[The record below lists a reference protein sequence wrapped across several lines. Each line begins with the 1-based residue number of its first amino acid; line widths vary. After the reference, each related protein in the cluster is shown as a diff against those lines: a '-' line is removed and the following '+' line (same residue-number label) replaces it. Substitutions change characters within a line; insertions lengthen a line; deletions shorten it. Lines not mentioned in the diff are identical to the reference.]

1 MMDRYVSQRYDQN
14 PSRRD
19 ANPVPSITGH
29 DVDANQVFLPRRDTF
44 PVHLQRQPD
53 PPIISNESKTLA
65 DLLRE
70 SMERD
75 SVTNHAYMPLHV
87 VRKIM
92 TREVVLR
99 ELKTHPQVAQSAGLL
114 NRIRPEDAT
123 VSTEHIYTKIFAVLA
138 RVGKCGDIERFVR
151 ESLSDDKLPFFRE
164 GECGNHVDRASFQ
177 LFVKETSGISRKIE
191 ACGSW
196 TADERERFYERQE
209 NFMVHSFKQR
219 PDRAGHDLS
228 SEKPSWVEELH
239 DLTYLP
245 WKKQTVTKRKEDS
258 DYGNSWSIPTNTK
271 SNLRPSVTSQG
282 GSQVGRSHASGA
294 YGSVDPYQIDD
305 KDHNFKRLLQRV
317 SHSVMYFSPTLIS
330 LMTYTTCMLTNCIKG
345 RTQRRNFRCEKT
357 AAAD

>member
-1 MMDRYVSQRYDQN
+1 MDRDVSQRYDQN

-29 DVDANQVFLPRRDTF
+29 DVDANQVFLPKRDTF
-44 PVHLQRQPD
+44 PIHLQRQSD
-53 PPIISNESKTLA
+53 PPTISSENKTLA

-70 SMERD
+70 GIERD

-99 ELKTHPQVAQSAGLL
+99 ELQAHAQVAQSAELL
-114 NRIRPEDAT
+114 NRIRSGHAT
-123 VSTEHIYTKIFAVLA
+123 VSNEPTYTRIFAVLA

-151 ESLSDDKLPFFRE
+151 ERLSDDKLPFFRG
-164 GECGNHVDRASFQ
+164 GECGNHDDRASFR
-177 LFVKETSGISRKIE
+177 LFVKETSGDIRKIE

-209 NFMVHSFKQR
+209 NFMVHSFRQR

-228 SEKPSWVEELH
+228 TEKPSWVEELH

-245 WKKQTVTKRKEDS
+245 WEKETVTKHRETVNYD
-258 DYGNSWSIPTNTK
+258 NSWNIPSSSN
-271 SNLRPSVTSQG
+271 SNLRLSGTGSG
-282 GSQVGRSHASGA
+282 GSQVGRSYASGA
-294 YGSVDPYQIDD
+294 YGSVDPYKIDD

-317 SHSVMYFSPTLIS
+317 SHSLV
-330 LMTYTTCMLTNCIKG
+330 
-345 RTQRRNFRCEKT
+345 
-357 AAAD
+357 